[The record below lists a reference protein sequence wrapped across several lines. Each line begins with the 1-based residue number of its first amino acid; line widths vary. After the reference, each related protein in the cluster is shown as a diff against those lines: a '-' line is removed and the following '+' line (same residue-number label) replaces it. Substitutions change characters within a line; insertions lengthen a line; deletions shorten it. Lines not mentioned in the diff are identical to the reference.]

1 MINWQ
6 NILRR
11 ELSSKPCFVFCIN
24 NAYKTR
30 FHIVKNVL
38 KVNKNK
44 ILINNTHEYHKTHL
58 FYL

>member
-1 MINWQ
+1 M
-6 NILRR
+6 
-11 ELSSKPCFVFCIN
+11 
-24 NAYKTR
+24 R

-58 FYL
+58 CYL